1 MAELERTIVRQS
13 RQQVISS
20 RVDRLAIGDFN
31 TLHVIPNGVDL
42 AAFPYVESGRQDNL
56 IVMTGHMR
64 YFPNVDVAVYFATRV
79 FPLVRR
85 RVPDAVFYIVGA
97 DPPSRVRKL
106 ERGPGIVVTGRVP
119 RVWDYLARAAVA
131 VAPLRTGSGIQN
143 KVLEAMASGA
153 PVVATTQAV
162 SALDAV
168 DGEHLLVADDAEE
181 MAERIVELLKN
192 RHLRLTLARRARKLV
207 EERYTWERAVSMLEQ
222 VYELAIEG

>member
-1 MAELERTIVRQS
+1 M
-13 RQQVISS
+13 
-20 RVDRLAIGDFN
+20 
-31 TLHVIPNGVDL
+31 
-42 AAFPYVESGRQDNL
+42 
-56 IVMTGHMR
+56 
-64 YFPNVDVAVYFATRV
+64 
-79 FPLVRR
+79 
-85 RVPDAVFYIVGA
+85 
-97 DPPSRVRKL
+97 
-106 ERGPGIVVTGRVP
+106 VTGRVQN
-119 RVWDYLARAAVA
+119 VWDYLAKAAVA

-162 SALDAV
+162 GAVDAV
-168 DGEHLLVADDAEE
+168 DGEHLLVADDAEQ